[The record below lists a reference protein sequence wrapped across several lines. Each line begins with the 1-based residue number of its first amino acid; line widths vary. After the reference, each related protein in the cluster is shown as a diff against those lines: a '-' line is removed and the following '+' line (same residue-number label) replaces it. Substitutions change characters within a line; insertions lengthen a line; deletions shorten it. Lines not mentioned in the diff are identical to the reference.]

1 MVAIFTGLGAGFGH
15 GSAANLGGLGLLG
28 APALGRAGEGVSVN
42 GETGALVLT
51 QQDEFLAG
59 LGVDVGVAR
68 TYNSVGAL
76 NENGDGWR
84 QSTDRRMVLSG
95 AANAAGSTVTQV
107 LADGATILWSW
118 NGAAY
123 AASDLAA
130 EDQTLS
136 YSTGTSTWTWRD
148 NRGHLTETYKTA
160 DSGYISTRSD
170 DDGNTL
176 AFAYVSAGKLDK
188 VTTQDG
194 SYIQYGWS
202 GTDITQ
208 VVAHYTDLVSLTA
221 KTLTR
226 TRYGYDGQHR
236 LTSVTVDL
244 SPEDNAVADGKVYTT
259 TYTYVG
265 TTNYIASIT
274 QSDGSSLAI
283 SYDGLNRVSQLA
295 LTAATGDTR
304 TTTFAYF
311 SDHVEITDPRGQVT
325 KVYFAVSTSGAIGEL
340 TKVIAP
346 PATTG
351 ATGQTL
357 QYTYDSAGRLL
368 TVTDALG
375 KVTAYAYDA
384 NGNVATIT
392 DPNGVVTT
400 KSYDANNNLT
410 LVTVSGSNADN
421 ASTSLS
427 TRYVYDAENHLRFV
441 ISAEGRVQENRYNA
455 NGTLQYTLDYPD
467 SVYTTVL
474 APTLPSEAQMA
485 TWAATAANNANAE
498 ICKYTYDARGNL
510 TQANHYASSSG
521 GVEATTDGYAQT
533 TYVYDQAG
541 RLLSQKSEPQRTLT
555 YVYDGLGRLIAAT
568 DLNGGTTTI
577 AFNDGADTTT
587 VTTAANFTTVS
598 AYNKAGELQSTTTS
612 ASQTAGGTQS
622 FVYDKNGNVRKVTDA
637 TGKISYLL
645 YDKAGRK
652 IASIGQGGELV
663 EYRYAA
669 DNRLIASV
677 AYATTLS
684 PTDLAALAA
693 SPAAEYEFGVN
704 LTRPAAASSDL
715 WSWTIYDAGGRVAE
729 TIAGD
734 GAAIVYAYD
743 GANRLIGTTAY
754 ANKLTPTQ
762 VSAFIATPPTT
773 VTLPAADASRD
784 VVVRTFYDGDGNV
797 VGTLNAEGYLSQI
810 IYDAAGRKVQTIA
823 YATAT
828 TTTYRASG
836 TFSQNLGAIP
846 VGSPKNI
853 AHFVY
858 DGEGLLRYSID
869 ALNHVTELVYR
880 AGASDIDANGQVRAT
895 IQYAQT
901 ISPSDFKFA
910 TVKAALA
917 SIAGDVNN
925 RIAYSV
931 YDDSGRQ
938 AYSIDA
944 AGGLVAYAYDTS
956 GRVTQTTAYA
966 TAYTAANGAAALS
979 GVADSNWQSTVSAW
993 IVTKAG
999 SGDRISHS
1007 YYDERG
1013 DVLFSADAEGYISG
1027 FAYDAEGRVVASSR
1041 YAKALSGPDLASL
1054 SAVIAG
1060 DKGTAVTTT
1069 YSYDAFGRV
1078 SDIYDPL
1085 GAHTQKTYYANG
1097 TLQDV
1102 IAASGQGRD
1111 ESKTHTAYDQ
1121 AGHVLEVTRAY
1132 GALEASKTTYAY
1144 DGLGNVA
1151 SIKDGAN
1158 HTTSFAYDK
1167 AGHVLSK
1174 TDAAGGVTQYQYDAF
1189 GNAVKTI
1196 DARGN
1201 ASFAYYDQANR
1212 LVLSVDAE
1220 NYATQTV
1227 YTAFGE
1233 VQSVTRYVTKI
1244 TGAPVVG
1251 AQPTITINAADAAT
1265 AFVYDKL
1272 GHAIQTTDAAG
1283 VNESAAFN
1291 AFGQKLASTN
1301 KLGAVTT
1308 YAYDHRGLLTSQTD
1322 PEVVTLSNGT
1332 VEASSVTTSFAY
1344 DSRGNRTQMLEAA
1357 GLAEQRSTTYTYDL
1371 ADRLISQ
1378 AGDAVSVAASA
1389 TALAGS
1395 ATPVTS
1401 YVYDRRGNVIQVT
1414 DPAGA
1419 KTFTWYDDL
1428 DRAVEEVSPLG
1439 TITTFTYDAVGNVT
1453 EKKIFATQI
1462 SPPTDASGTAPNP
1475 AGDFRSTQYVY
1486 DNVNRLT
1493 QVTTPNIE
1501 TASFTSAFTV
1511 TTAALTTTYQYD
1523 AMGNVV
1529 KTTDANGA
1537 ITWAYFDKAGNKTT
1551 QIDALNYR
1559 TDWSYDTNSN
1569 VLTETRYANAGT
1581 TPSGVTSPPAL
1592 PTLDN
1597 ANDRITIF
1605 TYDKMGRRLTET
1617 RGDSVN
1623 NRGLVA
1629 INNSAS
1635 PGTTTNVAA
1644 TITYTYNA
1652 LGEVATKTEATGET
1666 TAYTYD
1672 SMGRMTGEA
1681 HASFTD
1687 VNGNV
1692 ATPTL
1697 NYSYDGLGN
1706 VVRTVDIGKAGAIAA
1721 ADRVTV
1727 STYDKA
1733 GRLATNTDASGA
1745 LHTYVY
1751 DAAGRRVRDEYW
1763 RTTPATNV
1771 LEAIGADYDAEGH
1784 VIRQGV
1790 MVYSGGAWSRAGA
1803 GLDTQAMSYNAFG
1816 EIAQRGYFH
1825 DISGAQTTLYDES
1838 FSYDLAGRLWAA
1850 TGGDGTTKYF
1860 MYDAN
1865 GNQTLMV
1872 ASSGADIAGKANID
1886 AVLDLWGATRANV
1899 GTTYVAGVI
1908 AAITRYDGRNQAIE
1922 VKEPQREVSGATK
1935 YDLST
1940 TRAYNA
1946 FGETAYEID
1955 ANGNRIDYSYNTMGR
1970 LIQTQSPA
1978 VQGVGANGLYITGYS
1993 GFTPNATSAT
2003 ATTFRPVEYKYYD
2016 ASGRLAAQ
2024 RDANGNL
2031 TQYTLLAGSGYGGAQ
2046 ALTTQVKTADNAVVA
2061 TLYDIHGDARVI
2073 RDQLWTSGTTHADV
2087 QSFDGMGRLTE
2098 LDHSGGLIDFYQYDE
2113 LGQRIRITNNLL
2125 GAANAETTTYD
2136 QEGRVVQ
2143 SVAFGGDA
2151 TAYAY
2156 AWDGAIADMGLTLG
2170 GWTTTTTAANGKT
2183 KIEKDDAFDRVVQ
2196 TTDMAG
2202 AVSATTY
2209 DHAGRATQRT
2219 GGSTQYYAYFNTG
2232 RLSEAYVTG
2241 DDGYGTQYTYTGI
2254 RAGHD
2259 TVDYRGT
2266 TFSYDKNG
2274 NLLTQTLRETGI
2286 YYQDPFL
2293 DSEHVWEYPDPAAFD
2308 RIDST
2313 ETATYDALNRISTWS
2328 EIGAGGFAAG
2338 EKLPNATH
2346 TFVYDANGNIR
2357 RSLATYYAL
2366 NSQGAAAGSTSTQDY
2381 WYKYDSLNRMTTSQ
2395 GVLSG
2400 GAISRGTTGV
2410 DIVYDYRGN
2419 RLYTIAVVS
2428 GTARRDDYVYDA
2440 ADRVTQIKSG
2450 TTLTAP
2456 NTLRSDFSYDLMG
2469 RMILQHDYA
2478 TNGTSV
2484 VYSDSRTLNDKGQV
2498 TSESV
2503 STVKGSTTY
2512 LGVSTYT
2519 YGSGSTYALGSP
2531 LTITT
2536 VNYENGVQKKTN
2548 LTTNS
2553 YIWSDGPQQWKIDYT
2568 PDTSAPTVVN
2578 HTIYGYDTI
2587 GGQNQLGQIGISD
2600 GRPRTVQFRNDF
2612 MGQGI
2617 RRDET
2622 DNITTAGDPHELWYR
2637 FSGREMIYVGN
2648 NGTVDTD
2655 EATSISNRTA
2665 SQGTGAFF
2673 NGASSGTSFADS
2685 DLAYDSIDS
2694 YDQGSTGGM
2703 YTVRDGDTLAG
2714 IAASLWGDASLWY
2727 KIAELNGLTA
2737 DSALPTGMPL
2747 LIPVGVIRS
2756 TNNAATYKPYDPAEI
2771 VGNTMPTAVKPPKSK
2786 HNCGVLGQIVLVVI
2800 AAVVAFYTAGATA
2813 QFFAGAMNLNA
2824 AAITAAGEIATG
2836 TAAAGTVTGASLATL
2851 GAAAGGAAVG
2861 GAVGSVVSQVVG
2873 VATGIQDKFS
2883 WNAVGLAAIGAA
2895 AGVGT
2900 AKVIPGTSNFAA
2912 AERGMANSAITQGIG
2927 VATGMQKKF
2936 SWAAVAA
2943 AGVGSAAGNEF
2954 RHDFGSGIA
2963 DALGARSTDAVVA
2976 KSAQYATSGIVAMVD
2991 AIAGA
2996 GARTLIEGTDFG
3008 DNVLAALPDAIGSTI
3023 GNALAQGI
3031 KAQFEPQIEVAEVTP
3046 DHIDQLDFGPPIDI
3060 ASLVP
3065 KLDLTQFN
3073 RTMAAITAR
3082 QRNATDLPIWARH
3095 DIFQNWSLFEAST
3108 NSASPTPNVRSD
3120 NFHAGDTSLF
3130 GHEGPFATYF
3140 HRLDQTAST
3149 LRQADLALTAADS
3162 ALEAGDWPAF
3172 ALNEAHGVLLTLGGF
3187 GQASTWPLTGSLDA
3201 LGQSLGHSPAR
3212 AEYDSDFVVGTSM
3225 AMWSATSLAAAPGR
3239 IPIAGDSDFIGPL
3252 RSSNWNESVAVFR
3265 VEGAGNQRVVIG
3277 GNGSVEIP
3285 KVLTRSGDERN
3296 LFLNFGD
3303 YDRALEFQAQHI
3315 EAFPDTTIKSFQ
3327 VPRSFLD
3334 DLRTNAV
3341 TEPERSLYP
3350 DSPVVVD
3357 TTKAVDQYGLS
3368 GRQID
3373 QLRQVIIQG
3382 SGRPL
3387 PTH

>member
-931 YDDSGRQ
+931 YDNSGRQ

-1825 DISGAQTTLYDES
+1825 DISGTQTTLYDES
-1838 FSYDLAGRLWAA
+1838 FSYDLAGRLWST

-1908 AAITRYDGRNQAIE
+1908 AAITRYDARNQAIE
-1922 VKEPQREVSGATK
+1922 VKEPQREVSTTTK

-1970 LIQTQSPA
+1970 LTQTQSPA

-2136 QEGRVVQ
+2136 QEGRVTQ

-2232 RLSEAYVTG
+2232 RLSAAWSDGGAYGVTYN
-2241 DDGYGTQYTYTGI
+2241 YGTGITG
-2254 RAGHD
+2254 GYD
-2259 TVDYRGT
+2259 TINFRET
-2266 TFSYDKNG
+2266 FFSYDKVG
-2274 NLLTQTLRETGI
+2274 NLLTEAIEEGGTFYGNS
-2286 YYQDPFL
+2286 YL
-2293 DSEHVWEYPDPAAFD
+2293 DGEGMPVTPDPVDFD
-2308 RIDST
+2308 RIVSSQ
-2313 ETATYDALNRISTWS
+2313 TATYDGLGRLITWS
-2328 EIGAGGFAAG
+2328 EAGAANGLHT
-2338 EKLPNATH
+2338 EKLPAATH

-2357 RSLATYYAL
+2357 RSTATYYVL
-2366 NSQGAAAGSTSTQDY
+2366 NSQGAATGSAATQDY
-2381 WYKYDSLNRMTTSQ
+2381 WYKYDALNRMTTSQ
-2395 GVLSG
+2395 GALSG
-2400 GAISRGTTGV
+2400 GAISRGATGV
-2410 DIVYDYRGN
+2410 DIVYDNAGN
-2419 RLYTIAVVS
+2419 RLYTIAMVS
-2428 GTARRDDYVYDA
+2428 GAAKREDYTYDA
-2440 ADRVTQIKSG
+2440 ANRVTQINSG
-2450 TTLTAP
+2450 ATLTWTGTNP
-2456 NTLRSDFSYDLMG
+2456 NAKRSAFSYDLMG
-2469 RMILQHDYA
+2469 RMTLHNDYA

-2484 VYSDSRTLNDKGQV
+2484 VYSDSRTLNAKGQV

-2503 STVKGSTTY
+2503 STVRGSTTY
-2512 LGVSTYT
+2512 LAASSYT
-2519 YGSGSTYALGSP
+2519 YGAGASYALGSP

-2536 VNYENGVQKKTN
+2536 INYENGVQKKTN
-2548 LTTNS
+2548 LTSNS
-2553 YIWSDGPQQWKIDYT
+2553 YLWSDGPLQLQIDYT
-2568 PDTSAPTVVN
+2568 PDTSVPGTVN
-2578 HTIYGYDTI
+2578 HTTYYYDTI
-2587 GGQNQLGQIGISD
+2587 GGQNQLGEIGIAD

-2617 RRDET
+2617 RRDEA

-2637 FSGREMIYVGN
+2637 FSGREMLYDGN

-2655 EATSISNRTA
+2655 EATSITNRTA

-2694 YDQGSTGGM
+2694 YDQGATGGM
-2703 YTVRDGDTLAG
+2703 YTVRDGDTLAS
-2714 IAASLWGDASLWY
+2714 IASSLWGDSSLWY

-2756 TNNAATYKPYDPAEI
+2756 TNNATTYKPYDPAEV

-2786 HNCGVLGQIVLVVI
+2786 HNCGFFGQII
-2800 AAVVAFYTAGATA
+2800 AAVVAFVVARILDSFVPGLGSAVGTAIRGFAIAATA
-2813 QFFAGAMNLNA
+2813 DAASQE
-2824 AAITAAGEIATG
+2824 AAI
-2836 TAAAGTVTGASLATL
+2836 
-2851 GAAAGGAAVG
+2851 
-2861 GAVGSVVSQVVG
+2861 QM
-2873 VATGIQDKFS
+2873 GIQDKFS
-2883 WNAVGLAAIGAA
+2883 WNQVATAVISAGVNMANPGAAVASKLGFAETFTAYAVNNAATQGLAMAVGAQ
-2895 AGVGT
+2895 
-2900 AKVIPGTSNFAA
+2900 
-2912 AERGMANSAITQGIG
+2912 R
-2927 VATGMQKKF
+2927 KF
-2936 SWAAVAA
+2936 SWSGVAA
-2943 AGVGSAAGNEF
+2943 AGVGAVVGDYVSTKFGPGLTKALAGNPASSNYKLNLANATLATQSIV
-2954 RHDFGSGIA
+2954 DMSNLMA
-2963 DALGARSTDAVVA
+2963 NAATRS
-2976 KSAQYATSGIVAMVD
+2976 
-2991 AIAGA
+2991 
-2996 GARTLIEGTDFG
+2996 LIDGTDFG
-3008 DNVLAALPDAIGSTI
+3008 DNVMAALPSVIGQTIGSAIAGGISGNDDTTDENKPFSGAKQLHVSSKSQAADASGGGSWLDHLFGAIGDFL
-3023 GNALAQGI
+3023 GFDG
-3031 KAQFEPQIEVAEVTP
+3031 TP
-3046 DHIDQLDFGPPIDI
+3046 FSYEGP
-3060 ASLVP
+3060 A
-3065 KLDLTQFN
+3065 N
-3073 RTMAAITAR
+3073 RHWAWDSSARAAI
-3082 QRNATDLPIWARH
+3082 P
-3095 DIFQNWSLFEAST
+3095 
-3108 NSASPTPNVRSD
+3108 
-3120 NFHAGDTSLF
+3120 
-3130 GHEGPFATYF
+3130 
-3140 HRLDQTAST
+3140 
-3149 LRQADLALTAADS
+3149 AD
-3162 ALEAGDWPAF
+3162 
-3172 ALNEAHGVLLTLGGF
+3172 
-3187 GQASTWPLTGSLDA
+3187 
-3201 LGQSLGHSPAR
+3201 
-3212 AEYDSDFVVGTSM
+3212 
-3225 AMWSATSLAAAPGR
+3225 
-3239 IPIAGDSDFIGPL
+3239 
-3252 RSSNWNESVAVFR
+3252 
-3265 VEGAGNQRVVIG
+3265 
-3277 GNGSVEIP
+3277 
-3285 KVLTRSGDERN
+3285 GDETVTVHGSAN
-3296 LFLNFGD
+3296 YG
-3303 YDRALEFQAQHI
+3303 YVMTPRALEILASGSPTVTAGGVNTAPGLAGPGVGTAALPLVVGAGINIRERGIYEHF
-3315 EAFPDTTIKSFQ
+3315 TTGRSVTPFLAIPYNSPLGFTMGPSGATLNLEL
-3327 VPRSFLD
+3327 PRSAD
-3334 DLRTNAV
+3334 DPLNGVEIRSREESELANELAARGYDRSQIQNALQQFRTGGLV
-3341 TEPERSLYP
+3341 PGRP
-3350 DSPVVVD
+3350 P
-3357 TTKAVDQYGLS
+3357 TTDEIRGWEGIAHIS
-3368 GRQID
+3368 GD
-3373 QLRQVIIQG
+3373 
-3382 SGRPL
+3382 PL
-3387 PTH
+3387 PTINGPWLYGGQGVIPEQVAARLVGRQFENWKEFRQEFWRIVADTPELAVQFTPSNRALMADGNAPFAVPGEQVGGNQVFQIHHPNELRFGGSLYDMSNMLVVTPRRHNEIHYGRSGNE